1 MGRSKLIAACAVLGL
16 VWTAPALAKNDKTP
30 PGDPCGIGPGVGTG
44 NPCNGNNGNEGNQGN
59 SGHGHGGGELPD
71 FEIPPLPGH
80 GAYITQI
87 GDYNGADVAQ
97 TNSDSLAIVWQHGD
111 DNQAD
116 VTQNGTDRDFAL
128 VKQLG
133 DKNQAVV
140 SQQGAGETVLYA
152 VQAGDRNQLT
162 ANQTSTAASNGA
174 IMAQFGSK
182 NEMSLVQNGSDNQA
196 LLKQIGDKNEM
207 HATQNN
213 DGNRLVWVQVGN
225 NLPKGNQPTEITQNG
240 GGNMLI
246 TQTGGW

>member
-1 MGRSKLIAACAVLGL
+1 MDRRILVTACAVLGL
-16 VWTAPALAKNDKTP
+16 VSTTPALAKNDKIP

-44 NPCNGNNGNEGNQGN
+44 NPCNGNNGNEGEQGN
-59 SGHGHGGGELPD
+59 SGNGHGGGVPD
-71 FEIPPLPGH
+71 FEITPLPGH

-87 GDYNGADVAQ
+87 GDYNRANVIQ

-116 VTQNGTDRDFAL
+116 VTQNGTHRDFAL

-133 DKNQAVV
+133 DKNRAAV

-162 ANQTSTAASNGA
+162 ASQTSSAASSGA
-174 IMAQFGSK
+174 IMAQFGS
-182 NEMSLVQNGSDNQA
+182 NNAMSLVQNGSDNQA
-196 LLKQIGDKNEM
+196 VLKQLGDDNEM

-213 DGNRLVWVQVGN
+213 DGNRLVWVQNGN
-225 NLPKGNQPTEITQNG
+225 NLPKGNQPTQITQNG
-240 GGNMLI
+240 GGNLLI

>member
-1 MGRSKLIAACAVLGL
+1 MGRRILITACAVLGL
-16 VWTAPALAKNDKTP
+16 VSTTPAWADNDKIP

-44 NPCNGNNGNEGNQGN
+44 NPCNGNNGNEGEQGN
-59 SGHGHGGGELPD
+59 SGNGHGGEVPD
-71 FEIPPLPGH
+71 FEITPLPGH

-87 GDYNGADVAQ
+87 GDYNRADVTQ

-116 VTQNGTDRDFAL
+116 VTQKGTHRDFAL

-133 DKNQAVV
+133 EKNRAAV

-162 ANQTSTAASNGA
+162 VSQTSTAASNGA
-174 IMAQFGSK
+174 IMAQFGSD
-182 NEMSLVQNGSDNQA
+182 NQMSLVQNGSDNQA
-196 LLKQIGDKNEM
+196 LLKQLGDENEM

-213 DGNRLVWVQVGN
+213 DGNRLVWVQNGN
-225 NLPKGNQPTEITQNG
+225 NLPKGNQPTQITQNG
-240 GGNMLI
+240 GGNLLI